1 MEEEL
6 KEMELL
12 VERELEEHEAL
23 MKEKEKEYVETEEQL
38 TADNQEISTY
48 FCRTVC
54 SSSSLHRDSF

>member
-1 MEEEL
+1 
-6 KEMELL
+6 MELL